1 MMKMCP
7 ALIKGIAQSQ
17 FPWRIHGLKRRIL
30 FRGVLLKR
38 LQIFLRSPM
47 VNCERDEVVICV
59 ARIIL
64 T

>member
-1 MMKMCP
+1 
-7 ALIKGIAQSQ
+7 
-17 FPWRIHGLKRRIL
+17 LKRRIL
-30 FRGVLLKR
+30 FRGVLPKR

-47 VNCERDEVVICV
+47 VNSERDEVVICV